1 MHSVGPRGSSASEK
15 LNGLSPA
22 EVPQMKNQIVWAS
35 RKFRKQ
41 ETKWF
46 EPRGTPANKKQN

>member
-1 MHSVGPRGSSASEK
+1 MSS
-15 LNGLSPA
+15 A

-35 RKFRKQ
+35 REFRRQ
-41 ETKWF
+41 ETKRF

>member
-1 MHSVGPRGSSASEK
+1 M
-15 LNGLSPA
+15 
-22 EVPQMKNQIVWAS
+22 VWAS

-46 EPRGTPANKKQN
+46 ELRGSSANEKLNGLSSAELPQMKNQMVWARRNFRK